1 MKILESV
8 CLRVCMCVLVS
19 LDTCKVLLAFMD
31 TYQER
36 LKALW
41 LTGGEVKI
49 PNPQGLVGI

>member
-1 MKILESV
+1 
-8 CLRVCMCVLVS
+8 MCVLVS
-19 LDTCKVLLAFMD
+19 FDTCKMLLAFMD

-49 PNPQGLVGI
+49 PDLQGLEGI